1 MPEQQPPPPP
11 TISPYLFPLVLAA
24 FGLWC
29 LYDGWLTSDPE
40 MLKYRLFNQIAS
52 VILLSWAVIDFIR
65 TRKSE
70 QRYKAAQQ
78 PDQHPGK

>member
-1 MPEQQPPPPP
+1 MPAQQPPPPP

-40 MLKYRLFNQIAS
+40 MVKYRLFNQIAS

-70 QRYKAAQQ
+70 QRHKAAQQ
-78 PDQHPGK
+78 PDQHPGE

>member
-1 MPEQQPPPPP
+1 MPAQQPPPPP

-70 QRYKAAQQ
+70 QRYKASQQ
-78 PDQHPGK
+78 TDQHPGE